1 MGEIILLQKFANQ
14 LLFWYWIFV
23 NNSLRTYTKVFKWT
37 WTSQFFSLAL
47 CKSLLFFHICKELWP
62 FKQLVYI
69 SFYWA
74 LIGFCFLNLSQS
86 HLIGKIPKKARNMIL
101 LESLDLWINNHF
113 GEISCGIFGFSFV
126 GYFIHE
132 LSFNSFLRTIQSCT
146 LAPYLR
152 VLIHLATLPILNSME
167 LLFPKML
174 KRNWKK
180 WGWL

>member
-1 MGEIILLQKFANQ
+1 MGEIILLQKSANL

-47 CKSLLFFHICKELWP
+47 CKSLLFFHSCKELWP
-62 FKQLVYI
+62 FKQLFCV

-74 LIGFCFLNLSQS
+74 LTGFRFLNLSQS
-86 HLIGKIPKKARNMIL
+86 HLIGKIPETRNMIL
-101 LESLDLWINNHF
+101 LESLDLWIYNHF
-113 GEISCGIFGFSFV
+113 GEIRCGIFGFSFV
-126 GYFIHE
+126 GYIIHE
-132 LSFNSFLRTIQSCT
+132 LSFISFSRMIQSWT
-146 LAPYLR
+146 LAPCLR

-174 KRNWKK
+174 KRN
-180 WGWL
+180 